1 MTYGQHMD
9 SPTQRILGI
18 VLDQRSVSDHTIAI
32 QVTDLLSA
40 DEVETLTKRLQ
51 KQGLLAESELAGGRW
66 HITEAG
72 RSALEA
78 AG

>member
-18 VLDQRSVSDHTIAI
+18 VLDQRSVSDYTIAM

-51 KQGLLAESELAGGRW
+51 KQGLLGESELAAGRW